1 MEVPVSCLPPV
12 KVILPLCL
20 SSTRQLR
27 ATFTKASSFCLWYL
41 GIVAH
46 TRNTRHT
53 LIVLAWYI
61 VMARGRQCNNNWK
74 VRSFFVFKETQEVHS
89 CIVSL
94 CVFFF
99 FNEERSTVGVV
110 LPSTDWPAHLW
121 LAVRRLATLRSTSNL
136 HRNLSKPR
144 PSQTLATSALMM
156 LASSIFQ
163 ERPVNWTPRRNRE
176 LFLQPLLEITDESVF
191 VLWTCLTASRFL
203 PVGESEIT
211 NLGACAIKFYQWA
224 RELARV
230 ASRVR

>member
-99 FNEERSTVGVV
+99 SMKNVPPWAWFCRPRTDLLTCDWRLG
-110 LPSTDWPAHLW
+110 DWPRCGQPVTSIVTSRSPAPRKHLQQ
-121 LAVRRLATLRSTSNL
+121 V
-136 HRNLSKPR
+136 H
-144 PSQTLATSALMM
+144 
-156 LASSIFQ
+156 
-163 ERPVNWTPRRNRE
+163 
-176 LFLQPLLEITDESVF
+176 
-191 VLWTCLTASRFL
+191 
-203 PVGESEIT
+203 
-211 NLGACAIKFYQWA
+211 
-224 RELARV
+224 
-230 ASRVR
+230 